1 MQNGV
6 GYSSIPES
14 RHLEHTLARNSGS
27 GSFGQ
32 HLGGSGQLPLQ
43 HSAHGSGQLPLQHS
57 AHGSGQFGISPSQS
71 GQLGLSPRP
80 SGQGSGTFGINGQGS
95 GQLKLSPSQGSGQL
109 LEQLLGQR
117 RSSSLTAS
125 GGWQRNSGQFG
136 SPHLSPGQ
144 NRSDSPFSLGSSQAF
159 QPNGGQSLLL
169 TECVKQPLF
178 FSFRNHATHRQSVRH
193 KGFCAHHIRL
203 TCFGLAQNQNG
214 SHRCLLPY
222 TYSWASEAA

>member
-14 RHLEHTLARNSGS
+14 RHLEHTMAQNSGS

-32 HLGGSGQLPLQ
+32 HVGGSGQLPLQ
-43 HSAHGSGQLPLQHS
+43 HSAHSSGQL
-57 AHGSGQFGISPSQS
+57 GISPSQS

-80 SGQGSGTFGINGQGS
+80 SGQGSGTFGISPSGQGS
-95 GQLKLSPSQGSGQL
+95 GQLRLGSTQGSGHLGMSPSQGSGQL

-136 SPHLSPGQ
+136 SPHLSAGQ
-144 NRSDSPFSLGSSQAF
+144 NRSVSDA
-159 QPNGGQSLLL
+159 
-169 TECVKQPLF
+169 V
-178 FSFRNHATHRQSVRH
+178 
-193 KGFCAHHIRL
+193 
-203 TCFGLAQNQNG
+203 
-214 SHRCLLPY
+214 
-222 TYSWASEAA
+222 